1 MAAGSDNSGGMI
13 EDASKLSGRQ
23 KAAVLLISLGVDSAS
38 SILKSLRNDE
48 VEELSLEIAKMKN
61 VSPDVVDQVMRD
73 FYDMMTAKRY
83 ILEGGIDYAKGILAQ
98 ARGGEDATEMYRK
111 LEAETGTSAF
121 GVFQSTE
128 IGQIVQFIQNEHPQ
142 VAALILSQIKQERSA
157 EILSHLSDELQGEI
171 TYRLASMDKISSEVI
186 DEVEEVIK
194 EQMGGVDALGDRVKG
209 GASVV
214 ASILNEANM
223 SVERNVIKDIEERD
237 PQLAEEIKK
246 LMFLFEDIAHFDDRT
261 VQLIINEM
269 DKSDLVLGLK
279 GVSEELTNKFL
290 KNMSTRAVDMLKE
303 DMEALGPVHV
313 KDVEGA
319 QQRIIQKIK
328 KLEEEGQIST
338 RKMSDDEIVE

>member
-1 MAAGSDNSGGMI
+1 MATATERNRAVID
-13 EDASKLSGRQ
+13 DASKLTGNQR
-23 KAAVLLISLGVDSAS
+23 AAVLLISLGVDSAS
-38 SILKSLRNDE
+38 SVLKALKNDE
-48 VEELSLEIAKMKN
+48 VEDISLEIAKMKN
-61 VSPDVVDQVMRD
+61 VSPEVVDEVMRE
-73 FYDMMTAKRY
+73 FYDLMSAKRY
-83 ILEGGIDYAKGILAQ
+83 IVEGGIDFAKGILAQ
-98 ARGGEDATEMYRK
+98 ARGEGDANDMFRK

-121 GVFQSTE
+121 GVFQSNE
-128 IGQIVQFIQNEHPQ
+128 ISQIVQFIQNEHPQ
-142 VAALILSQIKQERSA
+142 VAALIMSQIRQERSA
-157 EILSHLSDELQGEI
+157 EILSYLDDELQGEI
-171 TYRLASMDKISSEVI
+171 TYRLASLDKISSEVI

-194 EQMGGVDALGDRVKG
+194 EQMGGVDAIGDRAKG

-223 SVERNVIKDIEERD
+223 SVERNVIKEIEERD

-246 LMFLFEDIAHFDDRT
+246 QMFLFEDIAHFDDRT

-313 KDVEGA
+313 KDVEEA

-338 RKMSDDEIVE
+338 RKMADDEIVE